1 MHYSTYKCVCVS
13 YDTEEDKVPYIE
25 PYVIPEGK
33 HKGKSVAEIVKSGVE
48 GLKSLVPILVGHES
62 HADFYQCSNSIA
74 YELMKEAKNILEEC
88 NDDTYCDYLCALY
101 ELFCAMFGREHFC
114 EYFFCVDEEFT
125 STSDILN
132 YDEPCVH
139 YDYLELIIDDIVS
152 RPSFYYCIESE
163 DLEDGLPDG
172 TVGVFPGMKVAVV
185 QKADQRTGKLTE
197 GIVSKVFTTSAYHP
211 RGIKVRLTNGKT
223 GRVQKIF
230 Y

>member
-1 MHYSTYKCVCVS
+1 MDYTVEKCVYVS
-13 YDTEEDKVPYIE
+13 YDTEEEQVPYIE

-33 HKGKSVAEIVKSGVE
+33 YKGRNVAEIVKSGIE
-48 GLKSLVPILVGHES
+48 GLKALVPILVGHES
-62 HADFYQCSNSIA
+62 HADFYQCANSIT

-88 NDDTYCDYLCALY
+88 DEDTYCDYLCALY
-101 ELFCAMFGREHFC
+101 ELYCAMPGREHFC
-114 EYFFCVDEEFT
+114 EFFFCSSEEFT
-125 STSDILN
+125 SSNGIFN
-132 YDEPCVH
+132 YDEPWVH
-139 YDYLELIIDDIVS
+139 YDYLESITDDIVS
-152 RPSFYYCIESE
+152 RPSFYHRIESE
-163 DLEDGLPDG
+163 DLEEGLPEG
-172 TVGVFPGMKVAVV
+172 TVGVIPGMKVAVV